1 MAATDNHDDRQFFIK
16 KLLKWHEGHHRP
28 MPWKGERNP
37 YLIWLSEIILQQTR
51 VEQGLPYFE
60 RFKAAYRTVTDL
72 ANAPEDEVM
81 KLWEGLGYYSRAR
94 NLHATAK
101 HITHD
106 LNGSFPNTYENI
118 RSLKGV
124 GDYTAAAIASF
135 AYGLP
140 HAVVDGNVYRVLSRF
155 FGIETPID
163 TTAGKKEFA
172 KLAQE
177 MLEIGKL
184 GNWEIGDSGNPNFP
198 ISQFPNFSVRGYNQ
212 AIMDF
217 GAGQCVPTSPRCT
230 ACPLHERCAAFLGK
244 KTGMLPVK
252 SKKLERRQRFFNY
265 LIFNRL
271 NKVFIKKRNEKDIW
285 QNLYD
290 FPLVGTEQLQDDRLF
305 LTKNKTCQ
313 AWLGEAHWELLRTSP
328 PQRQELTHQRIV
340 ATFWELEVGADFL
353 PKEENWVAVERE
365 KLSNFAFPKI
375 IDLYFQRK
383 FLPLELFLTNIHLP
397 AIDGKYEKL

>member
-1 MAATDNHDDRQFFIK
+1 MAATDKHDDRLFFTQN
-16 KLLKWHEGHHRP
+16 LLKWHVGHHRP

-60 RFKAAYRTVTDL
+60 RFKAAYPTVADL

-81 KLWEGLGYYSRAR
+81 KQWEGLGYYSRAR
-94 NLHATAK
+94 NLHAAAK
-101 HITHD
+101 HIAYE
-106 LNGSFPNTYENI
+106 LNGTFPTTYEGI

-135 AYGLP
+135 AYDLRF
-140 HAVVDGNVYRVLSRF
+140 AVVDGNVYRVLSRY

-163 TTAGKKEFA
+163 TTEGKRLFAGLA
-172 KLAQE
+172 KQLLDA
-177 MLEIGKL
+177 
-184 GNWEIGDSGNPNFP
+184 GDGPS
-198 ISQFPNFSVRGYNQ
+198 STYNQ

-217 GAGQCVPTSPRCT
+217 GATHCTPAAPRCPT
-230 ACPLHERCAAFLGK
+230 CPMRERCVAFLEK
-244 KTGMLPVK
+244 KTGQLPVK

-265 LIFNRL
+265 LIINSL
-271 NKVFIKKRNEKDIW
+271 NEVFVRKRSEKDIW

-290 FPLVGTEQLQDDRLF
+290 FPLIETDALQDDRHF

-313 AWLGEAHWELLRTSP
+313 AWLGESDWKLLRVSL

-340 ATFWELEVGADFL
+340 ATFWEVEVGADFL
-353 PKEENWVAVERE
+353 QKERSWVAVERE
-365 KLSNFAFPKI
+365 KLANFAFPRV
-375 IDLYFQRK
+375 IDLYLNQK
-383 FLPLELFLTNIHLP
+383 FLPLELI
-397 AIDGKYEKL
+397 

>member
-1 MAATDNHDDRQFFIK
+1 MATTDIQVFFTK
-16 KLLKWHEGHHRP
+16 NLLAWHAGHHRP

-37 YLIWLSEIILQQTR
+37 YLVWLSEIILQQTR

-60 RFKAAYRTVTDL
+60 RFKEAYPTVTDL

-94 NLHATAK
+94 NLHAAAK
-101 HITHD
+101 FIAHE
-106 LNGSFPNTYENI
+106 LNGSFPNTYEAI

-135 AYGLP
+135 AYDLP

-163 TTAGKKEFA
+163 STAGKKEFA
-172 KLAQE
+172 ALAQNL
-177 MLEIGKL
+177 LEIA
-184 GNWEIGDSGNPNFP
+184 EAPNPK
-198 ISQFPNFSVRGYNQ
+198 SVIRNPKYNQ

-217 GAGQCVPTSPRCT
+217 GASQCTPAAPKCGT
-230 ACPLHERCAAFLGK
+230 CPMQPHCVAFLEK
-244 KTGMLPVK
+244 KTGKLPVK

-265 LIFNRL
+265 LIINRL
-271 NKVFIKKRNEKDIW
+271 GEVFIKKRSEKEIW

-290 FPLVGTEQLQDDRLF
+290 FPLVETEALNDDRHF
-305 LTKNKTCQ
+305 LTKNKSCQ
-313 AWLGEAHWELLRTSP
+313 AWLGEADWELRRVSP

-340 ATFWELEVGADFL
+340 ATFWELEVGADFS
-353 PKEENWVAVERE
+353 PKEADWVAVERGN
-365 KLSNFAFPKI
+365 LANFAFPKI
-375 IDLYFQRK
+375 VDLYLKQK
-383 FLPLELFLTNIHLP
+383 FLPLELF
-397 AIDGKYEKL
+397 

>member
-1 MAATDNHDDRQFFIK
+1 MSNTELYFFFIK
-16 KLLKWHEGHHRP
+16 NLLEWHGANPRP

-37 YLIWLSEIILQQTR
+37 YLVWLSEIILQQTR

-60 RFKAAYRTVTDL
+60 RFKVAYPTVTHL

-101 HITHD
+101 FIANE
-106 LNGSFPNTYENI
+106 LNGSFPTTYEGI

-135 AYGLP
+135 AYDLP

-163 TTAGKKEFA
+163 STAGKKEFA
-172 KLAQE
+172 SLAQQLIE
-177 MLEIGKL
+177 TKKLGQLEIGA
-184 GNWEIGDSGNPNFP
+184 EEF
-198 ISQFPNFSVRGYNQ
+198 SQFPNFKPSDYNQ

-217 GAGQCVPTSPRCT
+217 GAMQCTPASPNCT
-230 ACPLHERCAAFLGK
+230 ACPMREQCVAFLQGK
-244 KTGMLPVK
+244 TAVLPVK

-271 NKVFIKKRNEKDIW
+271 NEIVVKKRGAGDIW

-290 FPLVGTEQLQDDRLF
+290 FPLVETDSLQEGPDF
-305 LTKNKTCQ
+305 LTQHETCQ
-313 AWLGEAHWELLRTSP
+313 AWLGGTGWRLLRTSAP
-328 PQRQELTHQRIV
+328 MRQELTHQRIV
-340 ATFWELEVGADFL
+340 AKFWEVEVEADFL
-353 PKEENWVAVERE
+353 PKEANWIAVERG
-365 KLSNFAFPKI
+365 KLANFAFPKI
-375 IDLYFQRK
+375 VDLYFKQK
-383 FLPLELFLTNIHLP
+383 LLPLELF
-397 AIDGKYEKL
+397 

>member
-1 MAATDNHDDRQFFIK
+1 MSSQDLFLYFTQH
-16 KLLKWHEGHHRP
+16 LLAWHEANPRP
-28 MPWKGERNP
+28 LPWKGERNP

-60 RFKAAYRTVTDL
+60 RFKAAYPTVTDL

-101 HITHD
+101 FIAHE
-106 LNGSFPNTYENI
+106 LNGSFPTTYEGI

-135 AYGLP
+135 AYDLP

-163 TTAGKKEFA
+163 MTLGKKEFA
-172 KLAQE
+172 ALAQAL
-177 MLEIGKL
+177 LEIGKL
-184 GNWEIGDSGNPNFP
+184 GNQRFMP
-198 ISQFPNFSVRGYNQ
+198 SQFNQ
-212 AIMDF
+212 AMMDF
-217 GAGQCVPTSPRCT
+217 GATHCT
-230 ACPLHERCAAFLGK
+230 PAAPKCADCPLRGRCVAFLEK
-244 KTGMLPVK
+244 KTGVLPIK
-252 SKKLERRQRFFNY
+252 SKKLERQQRFFNY

-271 NKVFIKKRNEKDIW
+271 GEVFIKKRSEKDIW

-290 FPLVGTEQLQDDRLF
+290 FPLIETEALYEGRQF

-313 AWLGEAHWELLRTSP
+313 AWLGESNWELLRSSP
-328 PQRQELTHQRIV
+328 PLRQELTHRRIV
-340 ATFWELEVGADFL
+340 AIFWELEVGADFF
-353 PKEENWVAVERE
+353 PKEENWISVERE
-365 KLSNFAFPKI
+365 KLVNFAFPKV
-375 IDLYFQRK
+375 IDLYLKQK
-383 FLPLELFLTNIHLP
+383 FLPLELF
-397 AIDGKYEKL
+397 